1 MTRRP
6 RRGTILA
13 ARVLFG
19 VALLIA
25 WELAADTVVKE
36 FYISRPT
43 VVAARLWDLLMSGS
57 LLLHTSVTAL
67 HALGGFFL
75 GGGAGILFALVLGR
89 MTHVAEVIDP
99 YLMAFYSLPKVA
111 LAPLFILW
119 FGIGMTMKIL
129 FVATIVF
136 FLVFLNTYTGI
147 RNVSREQIT
156 IMRLMGASEMQL
168 MSKLILPAAFAWVFA
183 GLQLSVPYALIGAI
197 VGELIASNV
206 GLGYLLADASSQFNT
221 GTVFAALF
229 TIALLAMGL
238 NAAVGLVERLL
249 MPWKTVEERREATV

>member
-1 MTRRP
+1 MIAR
-6 RRGTILA
+6 LA
-13 ARVLFG
+13 LG
-19 VALLIA
+19 VGLLVA
-25 WELAADTVVKE
+25 WELAAGTLVKE

-43 VVAARLWDLLMSGS
+43 VVAQRLWELLISGT
-57 LLLHTSVTAL
+57 LVLHASVTAL

-75 GGGAGILFALVLGR
+75 GGAAGIVFALVLGR
-89 MTHVAEVIDP
+89 LHRVAEVIDP

-156 IMRLMGASEMQL
+156 IMRLMGASEAQL
-168 MSKLILPAAFAWVFA
+168 MVKLILPAAFAWVFA

-206 GLGYLLADASSQFNT
+206 GLGFLLADASSQFNT
-221 GTVFAALF
+221 GTVFAALI
-229 TIALLAMGL
+229 TIALLAMAL
-238 NAAVGLVERLL
+238 NAIVGLAERLF

>member
-1 MTRRP
+1 MTPARRQ
-6 RRGTILA
+6 TLI
-13 ARVLFG
+13 ARVALG
-19 VALLIA
+19 VVLLAA
-25 WELAADTVVKE
+25 WELASGTLVKE
-36 FYISRPT
+36 FYVSRPS
-43 VVAARLWDLLMSGS
+43 VVAARFWELLVSGK

-67 HALGGFFL
+67 HALGGFVL
-75 GGGAGILFALVLGR
+75 GGAAGIAFALVLGR
-89 MTHVAEVIDP
+89 MPRVADVIDP
-99 YLMAFYSLPKVA
+99 YLTAFYSLPKVA

-156 IMRLMGASEMQL
+156 IMRLMGASEAQL
-168 MSKLILPAAFAWVFA
+168 MRKLILPAAFAWVFA

-229 TIALLAMGL
+229 TIALLAVAL
-238 NAAVGLVERLL
+238 NAVVGLAERLL
-249 MPWKTVEERREATV
+249 MPWKTADERREATV